1 MTTNLNRRNVLK
13 GIAGTAGLL
22 AGAGLRPALA
32 ASTAESGADNPR
44 VAVQR
49 CTSFEPRTVRKKL
62 DAAFDSLGGLKEKV
76 NGKTVSIKINMTGMT
91 WNPCCGLP
99 PYETYQT
106 NPHTVAAL
114 CAALHDA
121 GARRMVVIENYY
133 EDRPPEDILA
143 DSGWDID
150 AIRSAGG
157 GKVSFEDVRHAGRW
171 SGYSRFEVPWGGF
184 IYPAFDLN
192 RRFEKTD
199 VLISLSKLK
208 QHACAGVTMTAKNS
222 FGNAPTALYGNKA
235 PGSSLVHR
243 TKMFHGGSKD
253 TPDGVPSELAHDISR
268 NQAVRVPH
276 IVADLYAARPA
287 DLAIVEGIQTISG
300 GEGAWNDG
308 IGLQKPGVLL
318 AGWDGLATD
327 AVGTAVMGFDPR
339 ADHGAGP
346 FQGTNHLR
354 LLASVGFGTI
364 DLDEIEV
371 VGLPLSDAVHP
382 FASKARGYSHRGGA
396 PCSHRAHKG

>member
-1 MTTNLNRRNVLK
+1 
-13 GIAGTAGLL
+13 
-22 AGAGLRPALA
+22 
-32 ASTAESGADNPR
+32 
-44 VAVQR
+44 
-49 CTSFEPRTVRKKL
+49 
-62 DAAFDSLGGLKEKV
+62 
-76 NGKTVSIKINMTGMT
+76 
-91 WNPCCGLP
+91 GLP
-99 PYETYQT
+99 PCETYQT
-106 NPHTVAAL
+106 NPQTLAAL

-121 GARRMVVIENYY
+121 GARRMVVVENYY

-150 AIRSAGG
+150 AIRSAGA
-157 GKVSFEDVRHAGRW
+157 GKVTFEDVRHAGRW
-171 SGYSRFEVPWGGF
+171 SGYSRFEVPRGGF
-184 IYPAFDLN
+184 IYPAFELN

-199 VLISLSKLK
+199 LLISLSKLK

-235 PGSSLVHR
+235 PESSLVHR
-243 TKMFHGGSKD
+243 TEMFHGGGKS
-253 TPDGVPSELAHDISR
+253 TPAGVPSELDHDIPR
-268 NQAVRVPH
+268 DQAVRVPH

-287 DLAIVEGIQTISG
+287 DLAIVEGIQTISS
-300 GEGAWNDG
+300 WNDD
-308 IGLQKPGVLL
+308 IALEKPGVLL

-346 FQGTNHLR
+346 FQGTNHLK
-354 LLASVGFGTI
+354 LLASVGLGTI

-382 FASKARGYSHRGGA
+382 FRSKARGYSHHRGT
-396 PCSHRAHKG
+396 PCSDRPHRG